1 MTVDWV
7 CADFVA
13 NPPEAGA
20 YDLVSAHY
28 PALPHSVN
36 DEAIK
41 ALLTGVAPGGDR
53 RDA

>member
-41 ALLTGVAPGGDR
+41 AQNDR
-53 RDA
+53 EGEKNSWE